1 MNIDNLTISE
11 LIVLQQIIDK
21 KISHIDFLRSKS
33 VPIDEIS
40 YTKLY
45 DKRAKLIERIEDF
58 IDEL

>member
-11 LIVLQQIIDK
+11 LIALQQIIDK